1 MRDDNIL
8 GKMVV
13 KMEVGG
19 FKDIQEVELGDRLD
33 VRIEGEERGAT
44 TSFLAY
50 VTGWIVVQFTE
61 RTLREHSKM
70 IRFGGTWLVC

>member
-1 MRDDNIL
+1 M
-8 GKMVV
+8 
-13 KMEVGG
+13 
-19 FKDIQEVELGDRLD
+19 ELGDRLD